1 MSLQVSQGQQ
11 HVRHGYMPHMDRMR
25 LPVAASRGSPSI
37 GHARLLRLNSTPLLA
52 AHWQQHVIRA
62 CTPQCLACAFQCRP
76 CSDRRALAFVSCSV
90 LVTRRFGQSVAAARA
105 TWLHATHAA
114 PELANND
121 LARVDEYWLL
131 ASTQFRRHA
140 ASGDSMAATHTAV
153 MHASHASQVLA
164 GGALAKI
171 VEQWL

>member
-37 GHARLLRLNSTPLLA
+37 GHARLLSLNSTPLLA

-121 LARVDEYWLL
+121 LARVDEYWPL

-140 ASGDSMAATHTAV
+140 ASVGLMLAAHATVVHVAR
-153 MHASHASQVLA
+153 ASHVVA
-164 GGALAKI
+164 GSGLTQAA
-171 VEQWL
+171 